1 VFGEKKK
8 GKMAM
13 DSGDAERRAQDEDVS
28 RAVRRSLARNSLV
41 ERLGVDPRLA
51 EYLLELR
58 ERIEKLEDR
67 LGAP

>member
-1 VFGEKKK
+1 VFGEKK

-13 DSGDAERRAQDEDVS
+13 DSGDAERRARDTDLT
-28 RAVRRSLARNSLV
+28 RAERRSLARNSLV

>member
-1 VFGEKKK
+1 
-8 GKMAM
+8 MN
-13 DSGDAERRAQDEDVS
+13 SGDAERRARDTDVT
-28 RAVRRSLARNSLV
+28 RVERRYLARNSLE